1 MSEAE
6 DLARR
11 TAVRHKEAGH
21 LRLELPPELCLEA
34 RAAALETGLRQTA
47 GVYRVT
53 LERLN
58 RKLSIRFD
66 PHLASIHEV
75 ALRLRQLLED
85 LPVADAAILPPPADQ
100 PPPAS
105 PLAGARHAVEDGL
118 RRLGEWR
125 RLTFARLQQQT
136 PEGSLQARI
145 QPMLASALTE
155 KAILNFLNDLVAF
168 YLIKAHWDLIANR
181 WIKEP
186 LKYRNAWLTTFYL
199 VFLLVRYRKQNPNK

>member
-11 TAVRHKEAGH
+11 IAVRHKEAGH
-21 LRLELPPELCLEA
+21 LRLELPPELCCEA
-34 RAAALETGLRQTA
+34 RAAALEAGLRGMV

-53 LERLN
+53 LERLP

-66 PHLASIHEV
+66 PHQATLHDV
-75 ALRLRQLLED
+75 ARRLRALLDD
-85 LPVADAAILPPPADQ
+85 LPAADAPTEAAAPARPLAATIESGAHRLADQ
-100 PPPAS
+100 V
-105 PLAGARHAVEDGL
+105 RHAIE
-118 RRLGEWR
+118 RMRQP
-125 RLTFARLQQQT
+125 TA
-136 PEGSLQARI
+136 PAGSLQAKI

-155 KAILNFLNDLVAF
+155 KAILNFFNDLVAF

-181 WIKEP
+181 WIKDP

-199 VFLLVRYRKQNPNK
+199 VFLLVRYRKQIQKK